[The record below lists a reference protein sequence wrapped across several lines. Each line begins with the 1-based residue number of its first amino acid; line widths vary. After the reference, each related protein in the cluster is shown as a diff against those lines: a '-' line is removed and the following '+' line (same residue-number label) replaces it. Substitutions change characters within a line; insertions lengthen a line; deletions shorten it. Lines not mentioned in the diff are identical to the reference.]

1 MTVSSRC
8 CCWDNSVGG
17 WMHHP
22 VTSDFAHSC
31 PQLHPRSSG
40 PRHAWWTSL
49 SLTIQ
54 PPPHLSDSLSPSI
67 HSVSLL
73 QVSGCTA
80 AGARTGPHPL
90 QSPPCLPLMFPILC
104 RELAA
109 WPQLSLNGA
118 ISPWPFSPQVP
129 RPAPHIVPS
138 MQHGASSR
146 WWGSNGPCA
155 WGGCGLGGPL
165 PQSPALW
172 VDQSHGVCVGA
183 CLCPNSTPP
192 CPTLGVPA
200 PAGEGLSPVHCVL
213 HES

>member
-1 MTVSSRC
+1 M
-8 CCWDNSVGG
+8 DQPLP
-17 WMHHP
+17 HHP
-22 VTSDFAHSC
+22 T
-31 PQLHPRSSG
+31 
-40 PRHAWWTSL
+40 
-49 SLTIQ
+49 
-54 PPPHLSDSLSPSI
+54 PPHLSDSLSPSI

-155 WGGCGLGGPL
+155 WGGLWAGWPPTPEPSSLGRSEP
-165 PQSPALW
+165 W
-172 VDQSHGVCVGA
+172 GVCRGLPVPQFHPSLSYPWCPSTCRGGTQP
-183 CLCPNSTPP
+183 CPLCPP
-192 CPTLGVPA
+192 
-200 PAGEGLSPVHCVL
+200 
-213 HES
+213 